1 VNHRENA
8 RNIPSAQ
15 TNHLH
20 LGSLLP
26 AMAMGNAI
34 KGEHARQLLW
44 AIQSHVPSQEPREF
58 YRSSFKN
65 VSCTANLKK
74 KPFSLCF

>member
-1 VNHRENA
+1 MSLTSPVNHRENA
-8 RNIPSAQ
+8 RNVPPAQ

-34 KGEHARQLLW
+34 KSEHARP
-44 AIQSHVPSQEPREF
+44 ATFGNPFPR
-58 YRSSFKN
+58 
-65 VSCTANLKK
+65 
-74 KPFSLCF
+74 SLPGAQRILQIIF